1 MNDGPG
7 SVEDGVVQGVPE
19 GAERIGALH
28 VETWIMPAVIGVS
41 VAVGL
46 AIANG
51 RQRKKNAALS
61 PGIVENLQ
69 SGEMT
74 LPDLASAMGHG
85 SFLGRGKVTLA
96 LNELV
101 ESGAVTVIPAPDGT
115 PQMKKVDYIQYRLE
129 GGAERVAAS

>member
-1 MNDGPG
+1 M
-7 SVEDGVVQGVPE
+7 
-19 GAERIGALH
+19 
-28 VETWIMPAVIGVS
+28 ETWIMPAVIGVS

-74 LPDLASAMGHG
+74 LPDLASAMGQG
-85 SFLGRGKVTLA
+85 SFLGRGKVTPA

-101 ESGAVTVIPAPDGT
+101 ESGAVTVIPAPGGT
-115 PQMKKVDYIQYRLE
+115 PQMKKVNFIRYRLE
-129 GGAERVAAS
+129 GGAGRVAV